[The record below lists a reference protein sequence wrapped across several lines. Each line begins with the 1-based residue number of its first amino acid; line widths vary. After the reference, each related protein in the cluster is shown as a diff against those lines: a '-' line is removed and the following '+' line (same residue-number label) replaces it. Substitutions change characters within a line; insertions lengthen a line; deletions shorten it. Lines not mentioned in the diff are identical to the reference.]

1 VTVVVRGDMRVDAS
15 IVQRRL
21 EYYMQRSVTIVA
33 DGGRPRR
40 RSYAPPAAHPY
51 PYPYPAQ
58 PPPLPYFRL
67 MNGLPSVFDDTIPG
81 NACTI
86 M

>member
-1 VTVVVRGDMRVDAS
+1 
-15 IVQRRL
+15 
-21 EYYMQRSVTIVA
+21 MQRSVTIVT

-40 RSYAPPAAHPY
+40 RSYAPPAAY
-51 PYPYPAQ
+51 PYPYLAQ
-58 PPPLPYFRL
+58 PPPPPYYRL